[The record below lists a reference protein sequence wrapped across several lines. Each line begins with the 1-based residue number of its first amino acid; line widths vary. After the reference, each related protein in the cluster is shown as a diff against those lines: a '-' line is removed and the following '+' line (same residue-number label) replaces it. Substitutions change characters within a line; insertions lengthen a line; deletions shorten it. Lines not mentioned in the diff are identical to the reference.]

1 MTRYHLAQLNIATMR
16 EPLESP
22 SMAEFVANL
31 DRINAL
37 ADAAPGFV
45 WRLKDEQGDATS
57 ARPFGDNI
65 LVNLSVWESIES
77 LHHFAFRTA
86 HTDIMRRKREWFD
99 RMKQAYAVLWWIAAG
114 HIPSTTEAA
123 RRLMLLRDHGPTAEA
138 FIFRQPFAP
147 AGEGPETAAR
157 NLDDACPLA

>member
-37 ADAAPGFV
+37 ADSAPGFV

-57 ARPFGDNI
+57 VRPFGEDV
-65 LVNLSVWESIES
+65 LVNMSVWESVES
-77 LHHFAFRTA
+77 LQDFAFRTA
-86 HTDIMRRKREWFD
+86 HTDIMRRRREWFD
-99 RMKQAYAVLWWIAAG
+99 RMEQAYAVLWWIAAG
-114 HIPSTTEAA
+114 HIPSIAEAA
-123 RRLMLLRDHGPTAEA
+123 QRLALLREHGPTADA
-138 FIFRQPFAP
+138 FTFRQSFAP
-147 AGEGPETAAR
+147 P
-157 NLDDACPLA
+157 DDQNP